1 MDRIIPNFLIGGPPK
16 GASTSLNFYLKQHPE
31 IFTSPVK
38 QTRFFSVYYERG
50 KDYYINNF
58 FSGVTSEKMVG
69 EATPTY
75 FLLPFVAKRIKD
87 YNPDMK
93 IIFCLRNPVERTF
106 SGWSMRVNN
115 GTEHLSFREALEA
128 NAKQR
133 ETLKFETEEE
143 GKIWT
148 EDMLRDDRLEDTG
161 TRTYL
166 EGSMYA
172 QNLQHYLAHFP
183 ASQIKVIFLDDLQKD
198 VHATMK
204 EVFEFLGVDPQFR
217 IQNTEQKNTYKKS
230 KFKILEPILGKNKKI
245 SKMLSGLMPKTFKKK
260 ILDTMYVEGSKKK
273 LTLDDRTFAYQY
285 FKHEITELEKL
296 LNINLDHWKLV
307 ENT

>member
-38 QTRFFSVYYERG
+38 QTRFFSVYYDKG
-50 KDYYINNF
+50 KDYYLNTY
-58 FSGVTSEKMVG
+58 FSGVTNQKMVG

-75 FLLPFVAKRIKD
+75 FLLPFVAKRIKE

-115 GTEHLSFREALEA
+115 GTEHLSFREALQE
-128 NAKQR
+128 NFKQR
-133 ETLKFETEEE
+133 QTMKFETEEE
-143 GKIWT
+143 GKIWA
-148 EDMLRDDRLEDTG
+148 EDMLRDDRLEETG

-166 EGSMYA
+166 EGSLYA
-172 QNLQHYLAHFP
+172 NNLKHYLKQFP
-183 ASQIKVIFLDDLQKD
+183 LSQIKVIFLDNLQKD
-198 VHATMK
+198 VHGTMK
-204 EVFEFLGVDPQFR
+204 EVFTFLGVDPNYQ

-230 KFKILEPILGKNKKI
+230 KFKFLEPILGKNKKF
-245 SKMLSGLMPKTFKKK
+245 SKILANIMPKGVKKK
-260 ILDTMYVEGSKKK
+260 VLDTMYVEGSKKK
-273 LTLDDRTFAYQY
+273 LTTEDRTFAYQY
-285 FKHEITELEKL
+285 FKDEIVELEKL
-296 LNINLDHWKLV
+296 LNVNLSHWKIS
-307 ENT
+307 